1 MRENAILKVNLKE
14 LGEGRHKLLDY
25 DEELEYDTMAKN
37 KKENMVDFHKI
48 SANGAITY
56 LRSKERVTGVDSF
69 KDSFVVKVNWG
80 WWAAL
85 FNKDFEIQEVFN
97 LKVEQYS
104 NGYLYRRDSDAKPK
118 TVSVALGS
126 KFYQLNINYMKDIE
140 TFLFDK
146 VVCTVDGKKQLL
158 SVEGNSFKP
167 VYTFK
172 GDK

>member
-14 LGEGRHKLLDY
+14 LGEGRHSLRDY
-25 DEELEYDTMAKN
+25 DIELEFDRFAKN

-104 NGYLYRRDSDAKPK
+104 NGYLYRRHSD
-118 TVSVALGS
+118 L
-126 KFYQLNINYMKDIE
+126 
-140 TFLFDK
+140 
-146 VVCTVDGKKQLL
+146 
-158 SVEGNSFKP
+158 
-167 VYTFK
+167 
-172 GDK
+172 